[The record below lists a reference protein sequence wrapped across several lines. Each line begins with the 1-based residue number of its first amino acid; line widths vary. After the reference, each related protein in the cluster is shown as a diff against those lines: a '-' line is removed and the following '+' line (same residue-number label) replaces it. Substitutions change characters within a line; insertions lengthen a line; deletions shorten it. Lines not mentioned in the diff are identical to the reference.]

1 MYWRMDLLIDAS
13 DAKSVS
19 PHEAA
24 EVDNIIEASFMHYVQ
39 LKLQFQLLVLCV

>member
-24 EVDNIIEASFMHYVQ
+24 EVDIIEASFMHYMQ